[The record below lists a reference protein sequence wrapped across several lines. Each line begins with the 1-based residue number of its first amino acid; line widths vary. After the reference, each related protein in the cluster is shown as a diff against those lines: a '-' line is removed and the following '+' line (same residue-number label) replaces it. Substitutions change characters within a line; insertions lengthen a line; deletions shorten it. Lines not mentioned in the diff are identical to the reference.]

1 MYEVVWDGLVWQ
13 AIVRQAQFGMVP
25 LVATQ
30 LKANKKVR
38 RKLEICKSC
47 LSNLSQWKNPPM
59 TGIWSIILTKV
70 KKKCGMDKY
79 GDGNNFDDIGDF
91 FY

>member
-1 MYEVVWDGLVWQ
+1 
-13 AIVRQAQFGMVP
+13 MVAF
-25 LVATQ
+25 VATQ
-30 LKANKKVR
+30 LKANNNKVR

-47 LSNLSQWKNPPM
+47 LSNLTQ
-59 TGIWSIILTKV
+59 IWSIILTKV